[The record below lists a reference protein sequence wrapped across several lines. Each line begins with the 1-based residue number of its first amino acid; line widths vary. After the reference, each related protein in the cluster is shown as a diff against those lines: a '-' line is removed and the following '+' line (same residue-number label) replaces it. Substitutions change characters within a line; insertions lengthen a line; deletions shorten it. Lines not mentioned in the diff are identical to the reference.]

1 MDDFFITPSQKA
13 LINQI
18 PAALSIDLLNS
29 LPVYRPI
36 LLHSCLLE
44 ILCSPREYR
53 KIELDD
59 SSSVADVATN
69 SAEVF
74 QTG

>member
-1 MDDFFITPSQKA
+1 MNDFFITPSQKA
-13 LINQI
+13 LIDQI
-18 PAALSIDLLNS
+18 PAALSVDLLNS

-36 LLHSCLLE
+36 LLHACLLE

-53 KIELDD
+53 KIVPDD
-59 SSSVADVATN
+59 FSSVADAATN

-74 QTG
+74 QNG

>member
-18 PAALSIDLLNS
+18 PAALSVDLLNS
-29 LPVYRPI
+29 LPVYHPI
-36 LLHSCLLE
+36 LLHLCLLE
-44 ILCSPREYR
+44 ISCFPREYR
-53 KIELDD
+53 KIVPDY
-59 SSSVADVATN
+59 SSIATDVATS

-74 QTG
+74 LIG